1 MGVRQYV
8 GARYVPIFGRTDED
22 SILWDNSKPYEPLT
36 VVLYQGNSYTS
47 RQYVPIGIDIHNEA
61 FWANTG
67 NYNAQVEQ
75 YRQEVRAFDG
85 RITANADAI
94 QEEAQT
100 RSTAVTTLQANIS
113 AEAATRLDNDN
124 ALQESIS
131 SMGASISALDTAL
144 STETTARQND
154 IIRISNQINAVD
166 NKLGPNFTAEN
177 TVSAKTNSLQAS
189 LNNEAATRA
198 QADRDLQ
205 DAIAALT
212 PTELTH
218 IVFLGD
224 SYGTG
229 YQPSGNPLQN
239 NIPFLTNQYLKEH
252 LTLHNYC
259 VNATGFVT
267 TNGTTNFMTELNN
280 AVAEAE
286 ANNWTDLVKYVVVI
300 GGRNDSSTTTNAD
313 TNSANLFDGIHDAFP
328 TAKVFYAYLWDAYR
342 RPNGIQ
348 LQNYRT
354 YVRQATTHNVVTDA
368 MAPSWGLLN
377 TQMFAQSGS
386 HTGDDIHPNQDGAN
400 FYAQCMAQL
409 IEGGNACTS
418 PTYVANFGNG
428 VTVRKDGFIAV
439 IEGNAMAGSGTT
451 DVSLA
456 TVPACLSFSTLCE
469 FLAESGDSIFWARCD
484 VNNDGYTADLKAIGG
499 KRISG
504 GTPAQVGNG
513 FLRTTVHMFS

>member
-1 MGVRQYV
+1 MAVRQHI
-8 GARYVPIFGRTDED
+8 GSRYVPIFGRKGEE
-22 SILWDNSKPYEPLT
+22 SILWDNSAPYEPLT

-47 RQYVPIGIDIHNEA
+47 RQYVPIGVDIHNEE

-75 YRQEVRAFDG
+75 YRQEVLTFDG
-85 RITANADAI
+85 RITDNTDAI
-94 QEEAQT
+94 EAETQA
-100 RSTAVTTLQANIS
+100 RSTAVAALQGSIS
-113 AEAATRLDNDN
+113 AEAATRLANDN
-124 ALQESIS
+124 ALQSSIS
-131 SMGASISALDTAL
+131 SLDAGLSA
-144 STETTARQND
+144 ETTARQND
-154 IIRISNQINAVD
+154 VTSLSNNITTVN
-166 NKLGPNFTAEN
+166 NKIGQNFTAEN
-177 TVSAKTNSLQAS
+177 TVSAKTDSLQ
-189 LNNEAATRA
+189 LQINNEASTRA
-198 QADRDLQ
+198 QRDTELA
-205 DAIAALT
+205 DAIAELT
-212 PTELTH
+212 PTTLSH
-218 IVFLGD
+218 IVFIGD

-229 YQPSGNPLQN
+229 YQPSGSPLQN
-239 NIPFLTNQYLKEH
+239 NIPVLTNSYLKEH

-267 TNGTTNFMTELNN
+267 MNGNTSFITELNN
-280 AVAEAE
+280 AIVDAATDH
-286 ANNWTDLVKYVVVI
+286 WTNLVKYVVVI

-313 TNSANLFDGIHDAFP
+313 TYSAQLFDRIHEAFP
-328 TAKVFYAYLWDAYR
+328 TAKAFYAYLWDAYR

-368 MAPSWGLLN
+368 MSPSWGLLN
-377 TQMFAQSGS
+377 TQMFAQSGPLA
-386 HTGDDIHPNQDGAN
+386 GDDIHPNQDGAN
-400 FYAQCMAQL
+400 FYAQCLAQL

-439 IEGNAMAGSGTT
+439 IEGNAMTGSGTT
-451 DVSLA
+451 DVKLA

-484 VNNDGYTADLKAIGG
+484 ANSDGYSADLKAIGG
-499 KRISG
+499 KKISG
-504 GTPAQVGNG
+504 GTPAQVSNG

>member
-1 MGVRQYV
+1 MGVRQYI
-8 GARYVPIFGRTDED
+8 GSRYVPIFGRKGEE
-22 SILWDNSKPYEPLT
+22 SILWDNSAPYEPLT

-47 RQYVPIGIDIHNEA
+47 RQYVPIGIDIHNEE

-75 YRQEVRAFDG
+75 YRQEVLTFDD
-85 RITANADAI
+85 RITDNTDAI
-94 QEEAQT
+94 AAETQA
-100 RSTAVTTLQANIS
+100 RSTAVSALQGSIS
-113 AEAATRLDNDN
+113 AEAATRLANDN
-124 ALQESIS
+124 ALQS
-131 SMGASISALDTAL
+131 SVSSLSTALDT
-144 STETTARQND
+144 ETTGRQND
-154 IIRISNQINAVD
+154 IIRVSNQISAVD
-166 NKLGPNFTAEN
+166 NKIGPTFTAEN
-177 TVSAKTNSLQAS
+177 TVSQKTNSLQVQI
-189 LNNEAATRA
+189 NNEATTRA
-198 QADRDLQ
+198 QRDTELA
-205 DAIAALT
+205 DAIAELT
-212 PTELTH
+212 PTTLSH

-229 YQPSGNPLQN
+229 YQPSGSPLQN
-239 NIPFLTNQYLKEH
+239 NIPVLTNSYLKEH

-259 VNATGFVT
+259 VNATGFI
-267 TNGTTNFMTELNN
+267 TNNGNTNFMTELNN
-280 AVAEAE
+280 AIADAA

-300 GGRNDSSTTTNAD
+300 GGRNDNSTTTNAD
-313 TNSANLFDGIHDAFP
+313 TNSANLFDGIHEAFP

-342 RPNGIQ
+342 RPNGTQ

-354 YVRQATTHNVVTDA
+354 YVRQATTHNVVTNA
-368 MAPSWGLLN
+368 MSPSWGLLN

-400 FYAQCMAQL
+400 FYAQCLAQL

-439 IEGNAMAGSGTT
+439 IEGNAMTGSGIT
-451 DVSLA
+451 DVTLA
-456 TVPACLSFSTLCE
+456 TVPACLSFNTLCE

-499 KRISG
+499 KKISG
-504 GTPAQVGNG
+504 GTPAQVSNG